1 MILIFG
7 ASGLLGSFLTNF
19 LISRKYDVLGFSRS
33 SKNNLNIDLLNQQKT
48 IEVINKYKP
57 SIIINLV
64 GLTSVEDC
72 ETNINKAFLFNT
84 HTAEVL
90 SEAIL
95 RANNKCHLIHVS
107 TDHLYNSETL
117 AQENQVQ
124 IVNNYAFSKYAGEIA
139 VKKNDSHTIL
149 RTNFVGRSIV
159 KHRQSLSDLVF
170 ESAKNQSILKI
181 LDDVEFSPLSMITLS
196 EMIELVINQ
205 KPCGIFNLGSN
216 SGMSKANFDLLFAKN
231 LDLSTS
237 YMQKINLKDAFFLK
251 APRPK
256 NMKMNVS
263 KFEGFFKIKL
273 PTLEEEICKIAE
285 EYRGG

>member
-33 SKNNLNIDLLNQQKT
+33 SKNNLNIDLLNHQKT

-57 SIIINLV
+57 TIIINLV

-95 RANNKCHLIHVS
+95 RVNNKCHLIHVS

-139 VKKNDSHTIL
+139 VKKLNSHTIL
-149 RTNFVGRSIV
+149 RTNFVGRSLV
-159 KHRQSLSDLVF
+159 AHRQSLSDLVF
-170 ESAKNQSILKI
+170 ESAKNQRTLKI
-181 LDDVEFSPLSMITLS
+181 LDDVEFSPLSMSTLS
-196 EMIELVINQ
+196 EMIELVISH
-205 KPCGIFNLGSN
+205 KPYGIFNLGSN

-231 LDLSTS
+231 LDLPICF
-237 YMQKINLKDAFFLK
+237 MQKINLKDAFFLK

-263 KFEGFFKIKL
+263 KFEGFFKINL
-273 PTLEEEICKIAE
+273 PTLEEEICKIAD
-285 EYRGG
+285 EYRGS